1 MDDPP
6 LSFLLMLPE
15 GEVVRVEVLTP
26 RNGDKGIS
34 DCSILTGTNPGIR
47 DLSGDLLRFILSRGG
62 FEVLGVGITSELVS
76 KLLLRLSYNFRVL
89 EGDRGGTRRTFNSDI
104 NLAASGV
111 KELSR
116 ESSSLPLL
124 EKLLPR
130 LPLLQRQSLK
140 V

>member
-1 MDDPP
+1 MDDD
-6 LSFLLMLPE
+6 LSLFS
-15 GEVVRVEVLTP
+15 LTFFCFSLRSE

-47 DLSGDLLRFILSRGG
+47 DLSGDLLRFILSLCG
-62 FEVLGVGITSELVS
+62 FFDGFGVGITSELVS

-111 KELSR
+111 KLELSR
-116 ESSSLPLL
+116 SSSLPLF

-130 LPLLQRQSLK
+130 LPLL
-140 V
+140 